1 MDDVANDGLSMGE
14 PLVLGVG
21 SKHRSSK
28 LTRGAGGAVLE
39 PDKNVPVLIYCLKDC
54 GDIVLKE

>member
-1 MDDVANDGLSMGE
+1 LAWAFAAT
-14 PLVLGVG
+14 VG
-21 SKHRSSK
+21 SK
-28 LTRGAGGAVLE
+28 LTRGTPPGDPVLE